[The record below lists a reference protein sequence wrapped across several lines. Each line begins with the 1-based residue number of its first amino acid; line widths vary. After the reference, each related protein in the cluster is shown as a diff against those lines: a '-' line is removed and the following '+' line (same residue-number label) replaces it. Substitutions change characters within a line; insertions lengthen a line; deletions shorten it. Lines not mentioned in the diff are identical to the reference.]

1 MKKLIA
7 LTIAS
12 VMLLASLASCQT
24 VQKDDSNKP
33 PKQDATVPAAS
44 LKGAEAAK
52 LLLAEE
58 RLNAK
63 LLQNQGDI
71 FENGAEVFD
80 NLAAIAKENLVK
92 YTPQSPTV
100 TQLSF
105 DASGRGGVQT
115 LGAGGRAHTEN
126 LSTVIPSSDGSVLEI
141 DGDLYKWSGFAEYSN
156 SYDYFTNLT
165 NCVVSSANSAAEQIN
180 NTKKHVRVIDKWVRV
195 GSIEYYL
202 HVEDNCEILYERWDG
217 GFSICKR
224 TKDEQGVNVYE
235 LYRSSD
241 NTQTR
246 MTYIQGRKYEYTH
259 RNPDGFNHNFIAENT
274 KGFWEVVDVGRHESH
289 YNVSC
294 MVVKDDICYDA
305 FYDPAEERRGLSM
318 IKFISADKKTD
329 ILFTNS
335 EGSSMELSLQAFDG
349 VKHIQLRAPADKVGP
364 TFDPDGNYSMYY
376 LEQDGQK
383 YYFTTGAES
392 ADVVLENGMT
402 LRDGDEY
409 LDGKVQVSRTLVTFF
424 NKENGTCGYMPQ
436 LSLIIRG
443 SDFEERM
450 ALLAEF
456 LELTGLTC
464 RRDMTEVQA
473 GILQACEE
481 LSQFVQYQQWNESP
495 IATEE
500 DLARGFENL
509 DAKYNTWDDLYA
521 TVKDGEVID
530 INDTEAM
537 ELNIHFAPITAQ
549 QAATVQNEGL
559 AITVTDLSLTI
570 EDTALM
576 IEDEPYMVNFALVG
590 KSSAGL
596 THIPVEGSKTVAYTG
611 GSPFTVTQSA
621 RFEIPALYFD
631 EYTVVAYISTADG
644 IRMSGYTPLIFTE
657 VAEYESRAENIAVTV
672 RAGDNGALAVICERI
687 LDIRVDLTFEGDT
700 VSYAAMYNALA
711 ERVYLYGYV
720 AEGAELEMLA
730 EDGTWT
736 EVEHSA
742 SKPAEGESD
751 TTDTTETTEP
761 AIHGTESEDARP
773 EPDKEEQHPEA
784 EIILKSGTYRLR
796 YEIKN
801 GDSLIEGFVY
811 TEYGA

>member
-1 MKKLIA
+1 
-7 LTIAS
+7 
-12 VMLLASLASCQT
+12 
-24 VQKDDSNKP
+24 
-33 PKQDATVPAAS
+33 
-44 LKGAEAAK
+44 
-52 LLLAEE
+52 
-58 RLNAK
+58 
-63 LLQNQGDI
+63 
-71 FENGAEVFD
+71 
-80 NLAAIAKENLVK
+80 
-92 YTPQSPTV
+92 
-100 TQLSF
+100 
-105 DASGRGGVQT
+105 
-115 LGAGGRAHTEN
+115 
-126 LSTVIPSSDGSVLEI
+126 
-141 DGDLYKWSGFAEYSN
+141 
-156 SYDYFTNLT
+156 
-165 NCVVSSANSAAEQIN
+165 
-180 NTKKHVRVIDKWVRV
+180 
-195 GSIEYYL
+195 
-202 HVEDNCEILYERWDG
+202 
-217 GFSICKR
+217 
-224 TKDEQGVNVYE
+224 
-235 LYRSSD
+235 
-241 NTQTR
+241 
-246 MTYIQGRKYEYTH
+246 
-259 RNPDGFNHNFIAENT
+259 
-274 KGFWEVVDVGRHESH
+274 
-289 YNVSC
+289 
-294 MVVKDDICYDA
+294 
-305 FYDPAEERRGLSM
+305 
-318 IKFISADKKTD
+318 
-329 ILFTNS
+329 
-335 EGSSMELSLQAFDG
+335 
-349 VKHIQLRAPADKVGP
+349 
-364 TFDPDGNYSMYY
+364 
-376 LEQDGQK
+376 
-383 YYFTTGAES
+383 
-392 ADVVLENGMT
+392 
-402 LRDGDEY
+402 
-409 LDGKVQVSRTLVTFF
+409 
-424 NKENGTCGYMPQ
+424 
-436 LSLIIRG
+436 
-443 SDFEERM
+443 M

-500 DLARGFENL
+500 DLARSFENL
-509 DAKYNTWDDLYA
+509 DAKYNAWDDLYA

-596 THIPVEGSKTVAYTG
+596 THIPVEGTQTVAYTG
-611 GSPFTVTQSA
+611 GSTFTVTQSA

-700 VSYAAMYNALA
+700 VSYADMYNALA

-742 SKPAEGESD
+742 SKPAEGES
-751 TTDTTETTEP
+751 DTTETTEP